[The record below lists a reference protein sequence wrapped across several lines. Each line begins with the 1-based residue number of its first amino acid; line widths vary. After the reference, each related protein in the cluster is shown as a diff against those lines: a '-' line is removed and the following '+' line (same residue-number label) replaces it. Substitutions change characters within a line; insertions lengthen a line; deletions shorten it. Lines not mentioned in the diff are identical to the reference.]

1 MQGEMQGI
9 CRGDVREA
17 DLRCM
22 QVVMRSGGGMFGED
36 DSNHKMGF
44 QECCDALIT
53 LTLTLTQ
60 P

>member
-1 MQGEMQGI
+1 MQGI